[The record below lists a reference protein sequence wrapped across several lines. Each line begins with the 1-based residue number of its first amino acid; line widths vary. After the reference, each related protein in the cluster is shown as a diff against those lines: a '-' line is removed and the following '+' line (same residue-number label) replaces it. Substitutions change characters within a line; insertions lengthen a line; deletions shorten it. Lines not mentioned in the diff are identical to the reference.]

1 MRPVVF
7 AALIALSACTASPRP
22 NQTEPLPTLSVD
34 GEALLVVRALEAGCR
49 TPGTPD
55 APTRRA
61 LSEGWIRIIPET
73 EYVPC
78 AVEVDGPSARIAA
91 VNDALLAYAQ
101 GLDLTWNVRD
111 SRPLWSAD
119 GRRVIRRTRGE
130 SGQGEPEMT
139 WTFTEFQAPTEEV
152 TTLRV
157 EWEPARLQTP

>member
-1 MRPVVF
+1 MRPVAFTAV
-7 AALIALSACTASPRP
+7 IALSACAVAPRP
-22 NQTEPLPTLSVD
+22 GPTVPMPVPSPE
-34 GEALLVVRALEAGCR
+34 GEARLVVQALETGCR
-49 TPGTPD
+49 DIGKPD
-55 APTRRA
+55 AVTGMA
-61 LSEGWIRIIPET
+61 MSEGWIRLIPAT
-73 EYVPC
+73 EYVHC

-157 EWEPARLQTP
+157 EWEPARLRTP